1 MFTLELKDEDLDAAL
16 ARISDGLED
25 MSEVTSEIGEFLAEA
40 HQQRIE
46 RTLGA
51 PDGTAWAA
59 KSPFTRSRDP
69 RPLYDSGEM
78 SRRIAPQSGR
88 DFAEVIA
95 TGVQVRTMHYGAAK
109 GAFGNTASGKPIP
122 FGDIPARP
130 FVGLSDTDQSN
141 IAEALQEWVG
151 RLALGY

>member
-1 MFTLELKDEDLDAAL
+1 MFTLELKDEELVAAL
-16 ARISDGLED
+16 TRIQDGMDD
-25 MSEVTSEIGEFLAEA
+25 MSEVTTEIGEFLVES

-59 KSPFTRSRDP
+59 KSPFTKSKDP

-78 SRRIAPQSGR
+78 SRNIHSQPGR
-88 DFAEVIA
+88 DTVEIIA

-109 GAFGNTASGKPIP
+109 GAFGQTGKGKPIP
-122 FGDIPARP
+122 YGDIPARP
-130 FVGLSDTDQSN
+130 FMGISESDEAG
-141 IAEALQEWVG
+141 IAEALQEWAE
-151 RLALGY
+151 RLALGH